1 MPVPHLKQRYIA
13 SYAIAIGLIL
23 AVSLTAHFLT
33 MSVISE
39 ERGAA
44 EVVNLSG
51 KQRMLS
57 QRVLALVEIGGGDRQ
72 RDEHASLL
80 RSTVGEIE
88 RANLRL
94 QTHASEVR
102 DPALRDELTALY
114 LAPDTGIAALLDE
127 YLAIATGSLSEDPSV
142 ASLQRMEALALGDL
156 ITRLDQAVALFEA
169 NAEMGLSRIS
179 QIQLIQIVAIVSIL
193 AAEAFF
199 IFWPLLKKTME
210 AVLAEREMRQ
220 VAEDALRFQTAS
232 LASKSRFLVEMKAT
246 FFKPLAQAQDKLDLA
261 AEADPELAP
270 ELIRDAREAIQFAAK
285 RAMNL
290 TRNYETLSE
299 SQPLAEPESQQ
310 SRRSQA
316 S

>member
-1 MPVPHLKQRYIA
+1 MPVPHLKHRYIA

-23 AVSLTAHFLT
+23 AVSLTAHLLT
-33 MSVISE
+33 MSVISQ

-72 RDEHASLL
+72 RDDHASLL
-80 RSTVGEIE
+80 RSTVDEIE

-94 QTHASEVR
+94 QAHAGEVR
-102 DPALRDELTALY
+102 DSALRDELTALY
-114 LAPDTGIAALLDE
+114 LTPDTGIEALLAE

-142 ASLQRMEALALGDL
+142 ERLQRMEALALGDL

-179 QIQLIQIVAIVSIL
+179 QIQLIQIVAIVFIL
-193 AAEAFF
+193 AAEALF

-270 ELIRDAREAIQFAAK
+270 DLIRDAREAVQFAAK

-290 TRNYETLSE
+290 TRNYEILSE
-299 SQPLAEPESQQ
+299 SPPVAEPEPNYDRQN
-310 SRRSQA
+310 QA

>member
-1 MPVPHLKQRYIA
+1 MPVSHLKHRYIA

-23 AVSLTAHFLT
+23 TVSLTAHLLT
-33 MSVISE
+33 MSVISQ

-57 QRVLALVEIGGGDRQ
+57 QRVLALVEMGGSDRQ
-72 RDEHASLL
+72 RDDQASLL
-80 RSTVGEIE
+80 RSTVDEME

-94 QTHASEVR
+94 QTQASEVR
-102 DPALRDELTALY
+102 DRGLREELTALY
-114 LAPDTGIAALLDE
+114 LTPDTGIAALLAD
-127 YLAIATGSLSEDPSV
+127 YLAIATGSLSEAPSV
-142 ASLQRMEALALGDL
+142 ESLRRMEALALGDL
-156 ITRLDQAVALFEA
+156 IARLDQAVALFEA
-169 NAEMGLSRIS
+169 NAELGLIRIS
-179 QIQLIQIVAIVSIL
+179 QIQLIQIVAIIFIL
-193 AAEAFF
+193 AAEALF

-270 ELIRDAREAIQFAAK
+270 DLIRDAREAVQFAAK

-290 TRNYETLSE
+290 TRNYEILSE
-299 SQPLAEPESQQ
+299 SQSVTEPEPQQ
-310 SRRSQA
+310 NRQSQA